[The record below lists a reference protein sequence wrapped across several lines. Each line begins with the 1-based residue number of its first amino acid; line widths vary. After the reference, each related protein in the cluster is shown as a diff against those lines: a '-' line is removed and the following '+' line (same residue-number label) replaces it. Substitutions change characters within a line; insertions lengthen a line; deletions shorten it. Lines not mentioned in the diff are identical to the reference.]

1 MIGKIN
7 LYGNG
12 GSSKGIAPDDIS
24 NLKVVNKDTKV
35 LIKWTDPENTV
46 VDGETICR
54 WAGTKL
60 VYKQGAFPKS
70 PSDGI
75 QVLDNTEKNKYSEN
89 GFEVTNLKNNTK
101 YYFRLFP
108 YTDENVVNMDGKN
121 AFTATPIEIVLNNCT
136 NIKAKAKNSK
146 ITVSWSD
153 PDDIIENEETMAS
166 WVGTKLVMKQ
176 GSYPTNANDGTVII
190 NNTTKNQYSNT
201 PYEIAN
207 LTNDT
212 TYYFQLF
219 PYTDVGTYN
228 TSEQNRFEATPKEVT
243 VYGVEREITSSSTTW
258 NRIEGSEGLV
268 ANATHDGTA
277 VQNDFDNLYPWSD
290 IITVDLAADGTINSK
305 MGDADFSLTNPKG
318 YIMTYVPAFWY
329 KRVQENG
336 YERIYIADNENED
349 FIKSEEF
356 YIGRYT
362 AGGTTSAIN
371 SKSGIKS
378 LVNTSIVDFR
388 TAAKK
393 VGNNW
398 GQLDILR
405 WSVLQMLY
413 LVEYAD
419 YDSQTK
425 LGQGVSASS
434 NSAQINNG
442 GCDTLQMKSGCLANA
457 GKTAVIYRGIENIFG
472 NIFQWCDGVNIK
484 SRRAW
489 ISKNPS
495 DYVSD
500 KFASPY
506 TQLGY
511 VNPSSDNYISKIG
524 YDLNLPEVQL
534 PIEASGS
541 STTKIPDYYWQN
553 SSSVVV
559 AVGGYWHH
567 AAYCGLWYWHCDYAS
582 SYTYSYFG
590 RSPSFHTST
599 VGVWGR
605 PAPIIYLCHK
615 ILILK
620 SKILYNYVE
629 VYQKGIWCVLTQ
641 LLLLVVAVGGNW
653 NNTTNCGLWYW
664 NCNYTSSNTNSNY
677 GRSP

>member
-190 NNTTKNQYSNT
+190 NNTTKNQYSDI

-219 PYTDVGTYN
+219 PYTDVETYN
-228 TSEQNRFEATPKEVT
+228 TNEQNRFEATPKEVT
-243 VYGVEREITSSSTTW
+243 VYGVERQISSSSTAWT
-258 NRIEGSEGLV
+258 RIEGNEGLN

-290 IITVDLAADGTINSK
+290 IITVDLAKDGTINSRI
-305 MGDADFSLTNPKG
+305 GDADFSFTNPKG
-318 YIMTYVPAFWY
+318 YIMTYIPAFWY

-336 YERIYIADNENED
+336 YERVYVADNEYED
-349 FIKSEEF
+349 FTKSEEF

-362 AGGTTSAIN
+362 AGGATSAIT
-371 SKSGIKS
+371 SKSGVAN
-378 LVNTSIVDFR
+378 LVNITITDFR

-393 VGNNW
+393 VGTNW
-398 GQLDILR
+398 GQLDILT
-405 WSVLQMLY
+405 WSKIQMLY
-413 LVEYAD
+413 LVEYAN
-419 YDSQTK
+419 YDTQTK
-425 LGQGVSASS
+425 LGQGRSASGN
-434 NSAQINNG
+434 NSSLNTG
-442 GCDTLQMKSGCLANA
+442 TLDSMGMKSGCLSNN
-457 GKTAVIYRGIENIFG
+457 GTTAVMYRGIENIFG
-472 NIFQWCDGVNIK
+472 NIFQWCDGVNITN
-484 SRRAW
+484 RQAW

-495 DYVSD
+495 DYTSD
-500 KFASPY
+500 KVASPY
-506 TQLGY
+506 IKLGY
-511 VNPSSDNYISKIG
+511 VNPSSDGYISKIG
-524 YDLNLPEVQL
+524 YDSNIPEIQL

-541 STTKIPDYYWQN
+541 STTKIPDYYYQSTSN
-553 SSSVVV
+553 RVV
-559 AVGGYWHH
+559 AVGGRWNN
-567 AAYCGLWYWHCDYAS
+567 AALCGLWYWYCDCTS
-582 SYTYSYFG
+582 SDSG
-590 RSPSFHTST
+590 S
-599 VGVWGR
+599 
-605 PAPIIYLCHK
+605 
-615 ILILK
+615 
-620 SKILYNYVE
+620 N
-629 VYQKGIWCVLTQ
+629 
-641 LLLLVVAVGGNW
+641 VGGRLLF
-653 NNTTNCGLWYW
+653 T
-664 NCNYTSSNTNSNY
+664 
-677 GRSP
+677 PVQ